1 MHKREAG
8 LSLVELMISITLGIV
23 LMTGVVQIFLS
34 SKSVFS
40 SQQGLSRIQETGR
53 LGIEFLGRD
62 IRMAAY
68 YGCYRP
74 NPSVPGGELQNG
86 AMVISGLHGNF
97 AEGLRGYDSA
107 TSVPGGAAALGGSIT
122 PLTKGTAN
130 VVVVRSVKIAGLPV
144 SKSNDSNGV
153 YAYTP
158 SPADKN
164 KCVEGMC
171 KDTAVIVSDCF
182 KARVYRVA
190 VDPSVTGNEVYFRHN
205 EGWGG
210 GVIATENFINGE
222 IAAINTTA
230 YFLAKGVSGQPSLW
244 QKTNTE
250 APVELLEGVEQM
262 RITYATSENENY
274 RLASLLS
281 ATDWSKVNSVRIELV
296 VRSADN
302 NLVDSPQPY
311 TLGGVTVTPAPE
323 SGVAD
328 KYLRQ
333 VFTSTIGI
341 RSRATNIQ

>member
-53 LGIEFLGRD
+53 LGVEFLAKD
-62 IRMAAY
+62 VRMAAY

-74 NPSVPGGELQNG
+74 NPNMPGGELQNG
-86 AMVISGLHGNF
+86 ALVVSGLHGNF
-97 AEGLRGYDSA
+97 AEGVRGYDSVA
-107 TSVPGGAAALGGSIT
+107 SVPGGAAALGASIT
-122 PLTKGTAN
+122 PLTKGVAN
-130 VVVVRSVKIAGLPV
+130 VVIVRSINVAGL
-144 SKSNDSNGV
+144 SLSRANDSNGV
-153 YAYTP
+153 YAFTP
-158 SPADKN
+158 EPADKN
-164 KCVEGMC
+164 GCVGGMC
-171 KDTAVIVSDCF
+171 KNTAVIVSDCF
-182 KARVYRVA
+182 KARVYQVA
-190 VDPSVTGNEVYFRHN
+190 VTPAVTGNEVYLRHN
-205 EGWGG
+205 SGWGG
-210 GVIATENFINGE
+210 GVIATENYVTGE
-222 IAAINTTA
+222 VAPINTTV

-274 RLASLLS
+274 RLASLLG
-281 ATDWSKVNSVRIELV
+281 ATDWGRVISVRIELV
-296 VRSADN
+296 ARSADN

-311 TLGGVTVTPAPE
+311 TLGGVAITPAPE
-323 SGVAD
+323 SGVVD
-328 KYLRQ
+328 RYLRQ
-333 VFTSTIGI
+333 VFSSTIAI